1 MKIFKRPIFWIYDLL
16 TKNTLKWWKL
26 FNRTQYWS
34 YDMLRAFQLKQLR
47 KVCKSHNIIINDWND
62 FYKLPLTTKE
72 DLRKFKPKLNPKKKY
87 TKHYSSGST
96 GEPLLTYGPKN
107 LQFIKSAIF
116 DRAWQWVGWN
126 KRDWIIRLTAGKPQ
140 WKFYDWLRNV
150 YPINY
155 RTINDGDVHKIMK
168 LKPFLIHG
176 GSGSI
181 REITTRAIKLGYK
194 KNLKNIKLYLMSED
208 TKKHKK
214 VLDNYYKAVH
224 SGYGLSELCTV
235 ASECN
240 NHNLHINMETAVVE
254 VIKEEIIV
262 TDLFNYVTPIIRYRT
277 KDTGKLYDLDMK
289 DNEIK
294 QYCLCGNNMNI
305 LFDIVGRSV
314 DYYDGPE
321 IKKPLSWWVLS
332 PISHKL
338 SPYLKQWKVKVYI
351 KKKEF
356 RLYVVVNDYSR
367 CKFITYGEILG
378 ELERFIKENTG
389 LDLKVI
395 ERKRMSNKERMC
407 LMEIIQ

>member
-1 MKIFKRPIFWIYDLL
+1 MKILKKPIFWIYDLL
-16 TKNTLKWWKL
+16 TKNTLKWWRL

-34 YDMLRAFQLKQLR
+34 YDMLKAFQLKQLR
-47 KVCKSHNIIINDWND
+47 KVCKAHGIIMSDWND

-72 DLRKFKPKLNPKKKY
+72 DLRKFEPKLNPNKNY

-96 GEPLLTYGPKN
+96 GEPLVTLGPEN

-126 KRDWIIRLTAGKPQ
+126 KKDWIIRLTAGKPE

-155 RTINDGDVHKIMK
+155 RIITDRNVHKIMK

-181 REITTRAIKLGYK
+181 REITTQALKLGYK
-194 KNLKNIKLYLMSED
+194 AKLLDISLYLMSED
-208 TKKHKK
+208 TKKHKE
-214 VLDNYYKAVH
+214 VLKKYYKNVY

-235 ASECN
+235 ASECR
-240 NHNLHINMETAVVE
+240 LEEMHINMETSIAE
-254 VIKEEIIV
+254 VINEEIVV
-262 TDLFNYVTPIIRYRT
+262 TDLFNYITPIIRYRT
-277 KDTGKLYDLDMK
+277 KDTGMLRLPIARCGCKRQHQMLY
-289 DNEIK
+289 
-294 QYCLCGNNMNI
+294 NI
-305 LFDIVGRSV
+305 IGRSV
-314 DYYDGPE
+314 DYYDGSKV
-321 IKKPLSWWVLS
+321 KKPLSWWVLS

-356 RLYVVVNDYSR
+356 RLYLVPNDYSR
-367 CKFITYGEILG
+367 CKFIAYGETLG
-378 ELERFIKENTG
+378 ELEKFIKEKTG
-389 LDLKVI
+389 LNLKVI
-395 ERKRMSNKERMC
+395 ERKSMKNSERMC
-407 LMEIIQ
+407 LMEVIK